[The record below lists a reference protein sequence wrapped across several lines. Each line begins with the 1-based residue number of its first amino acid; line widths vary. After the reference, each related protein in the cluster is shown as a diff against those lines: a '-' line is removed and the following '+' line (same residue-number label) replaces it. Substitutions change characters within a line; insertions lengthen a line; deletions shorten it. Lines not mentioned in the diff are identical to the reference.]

1 MRTNNIFI
9 INNTLHKFKY
19 LLFTITFYVIIFYG
33 CYNSFLI
40 HLPNKNYMWLLFCF
54 IGIIALYIYFYKNF
68 SFIIG
73 FIMLIVF
80 TIYDNSINKKVI
92 EGNDF
97 PSIMKSIEKESNDKG
112 DRMEADAKKK
122 KPPRNPCKSYII
134 NRLQA
139 AGINISN
146 NSHNS
151 DGAKGSTNSKMDDI
165 LSGHDDLVAPKI
177 YRL

>member
-1 MRTNNIFI
+1 MRTNLIYI
-9 INNTLHKFKY
+9 INNELYKSKY
-19 LLFTITFYVIIFYG
+19 LLFIIAFYLGIFYA
-33 CYNSFLI
+33 CYNIFLI
-40 HLPNKNYMWLLFCF
+40 HLPNKNYIWLLFCF
-54 IGIIALYIYFYKNF
+54 IGIIAVYIYIYKNF

-97 PSIMKSIEKESNDKG
+97 PSIMKSIEKESNAKG
-112 DRMEADAKKK
+112 ENMEADGKRN
-122 KPPRNPCKSYII
+122 KPPPNPCKSYIV

-139 AGINISN
+139 VGINISN
-146 NSHNS
+146 NSYNS
-151 DGAKGSTNSKMDDI
+151 DNAKGSTKSKMDDI